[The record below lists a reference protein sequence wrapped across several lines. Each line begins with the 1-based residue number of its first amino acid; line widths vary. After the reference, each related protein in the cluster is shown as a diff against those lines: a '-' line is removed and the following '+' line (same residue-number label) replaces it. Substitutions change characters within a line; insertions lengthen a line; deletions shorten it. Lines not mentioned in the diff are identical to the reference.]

1 MTSPA
6 STRRLSSIDALRGLV
21 MVVMLLDHVRDTFY
35 THMTVSDPVDARLI
49 APAFFATRL
58 LSSICAPVF
67 IALTGLS
74 AWLYGRTRGR
84 AATSAFLLKRGL
96 FLMVLEVTLVGFAWD
111 PRLPPQTL
119 WLQVIWAIG
128 ASMVA
133 LAALIHLPRGWIIA
147 IGATIVLGHNLLDP
161 VAVPPDHPLH
171 IPWALLHHRE
181 AFQLGALTVKTSY
194 PILPW
199 IGVIALGHAV
209 GPWFGGDA
217 ALRRRRLI
225 LWGVGLLLG
234 FVLLRAINLYGDA
247 PWFVVPG
254 SPLRTAMSMVAL
266 TKYPPSLLYLL
277 PTLGIGLVLLAA
289 FERRDGPIAR
299 RLAVLGGA
307 PMGFYLLHLYA
318 LRLLYLAALAFWGP
332 NQGKVYGFES
342 LGSVWLLAAVLIV
355 LLYPPTRW
363 FAGLKRR
370 RPDLTWLKYF

>member
-1 MTSPA
+1 MTSAAP
-6 STRRLSSIDALRGLV
+6 TRRLSSIDALRGLV

-35 THMTVSDPVDARLI
+35 THMVVSDPVDARLI
-49 APAFFATRL
+49 APTFFATRL
-58 LSSICAPVF
+58 LSTICAPVF

-84 AATSAFLLKRGL
+84 AATSAFLLKRGV
-96 FLMVLEVTLVGFAWD
+96 FLMLLEVTLVGFAWD

-128 ASMVA
+128 VSMVA
-133 LAALIHLPRGWIIA
+133 LAALIHLPRAGVVA
-147 IGATIVLGHNLLDP
+147 VGAAIVLGHNLLDP
-161 VAVPPDHPLH
+161 VTVAADSAFH

-194 PILPW
+194 PVLPW
-199 IGVIALGHAV
+199 IGVIALGYAI
-209 GPWFGGDA
+209 GPWFAEDA

-225 LWGVGLLLG
+225 RWGIGLLLG
-234 FVLLRAINLYGDA
+234 FVVLRAINLYGDA

-254 SPLRTAMSMVAL
+254 SPLRTVMSMMAL

-277 PTLGIGLVLLAA
+277 PTLGIGALLLAA
-289 FERRDGPIAR
+289 FERWHGPVAR
-299 RLAVLGGA
+299 RLTVLGGA

-318 LRLLYLAALAFWGP
+318 LRLLYLGALAIWGA
-332 NQGKVYGFES
+332 NQGKVYGFQS

-363 FAGLKRR
+363 FADVKRR

>member
-199 IGVIALGHAV
+199 IGVIALGYAV

-225 LWGVGLLLG
+225 LWGIGLLLG

-254 SPLRTAMSMVAL
+254 SPLRTVMSMVAL

-289 FERRDGPIAR
+289 FERWDGPIAR

-307 PMGFYLLHLYA
+307 PMGFYLLHLYT
-318 LRLLYLAALAFWGP
+318 LRLLYLAALALWGP
-332 NQGKVYGFES
+332 SQGKVYGFES